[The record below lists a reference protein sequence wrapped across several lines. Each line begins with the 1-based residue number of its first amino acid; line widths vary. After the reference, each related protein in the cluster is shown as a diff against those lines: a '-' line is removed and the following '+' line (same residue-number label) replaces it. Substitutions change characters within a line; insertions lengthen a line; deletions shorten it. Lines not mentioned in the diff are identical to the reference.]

1 MSRGDFQGFLNL
13 TQMGDPCNEQRMVE
27 VERNLGRRLP
37 SDYRAFVM
45 ATGGGCVNP
54 QRFYI
59 PGGFLPDEPG
69 GVDVFCIYGNGTL
82 PNGHCNDLDHP
93 ETGVVALGRNWL
105 YPPQALVFAKS
116 SAGGHLVYLLNYE
129 FEEFPLHTVLVAN
142 SAGNI
147 GFLAASFSDF
157 LHLLQA
163 PHPS

>member
-1 MSRGDFQGFLNL
+1 
-13 TQMGDPCNEQRMVE
+13 
-27 VERNLGRRLP
+27 
-37 SDYRAFVM
+37 M

-105 YPPQALVFAKS
+105 YPPQTLVFAKS